1 MCHNLR
7 KDNSLV
13 CSHFSTMSISFSGRE
28 YVYPTPLSDLRSEA
42 ELQASSRCL
51 LSNAVQ
57 QQRNPHGYNPSFA
70 RYRLT
75 SCTNT
80 LNQPGFSVTMQTT
93 DACSEVVRDIVNNH
107 IVDPPAIT
115 GIKGIT
121 GAKSEEVGNNTYNDI
136 TSDLVPTAVTAAMVI
151 TNAIIAVARN
161 VIYDERDSEL
171 VTPPPFDY
179 HSYPGTSEPAPMKPI
194 LLSKLIPIEIRDEA
208 YEIYKASHHKARQ
221 NEAGVNGEIFKAV
234 EGLVA
239 NEGEKSVDRYITRF
253 RQERLVFLT

>member
-1 MCHNLR
+1 
-7 KDNSLV
+7 
-13 CSHFSTMSISFSGRE
+13 MSISFSGRG
-28 YVYPTPLSDLRSEA
+28 YVYPTPLYDIRSEA

-51 LSNAVQ
+51 LSNAVK
-57 QQRNPHGYNPSFA
+57 QQRNPHGYNSSFA

-80 LNQPGFSVTMQTT
+80 LNQQGFSVTMQTT
-93 DACSEVVRDIVNNH
+93 DACSEVVRNIVGNH
-107 IVDPPAIT
+107 IVPTTAVT
-115 GIKGIT
+115 ATKGIT

-151 TNAIIAVARN
+151 TNATTAVARN

-208 YEIYKASHHKARQ
+208 YEIYKASHHKSQ
-221 NEAGVNGEIFKAV
+221 QDDSGVNGEIFKAV
-234 EGLVA
+234 ESLVA
-239 NEGEKSVDRYITRF
+239 NEDEKFIDRFITRS
-253 RQERLVFLT
+253 RQEQLVFLT